1 MSGEQKV
8 PQRQQEEKKLEEQC
22 VGKGNMGG
30 MGPQDVVIMVVRN
43 DFPGQTK
50 DMPIDRNG
58 VVMSFGVVMLS
69 WLKAWG
75 GRPWVLWE

>member
-1 MSGEQKV
+1 M
-8 PQRQQEEKKLEEQC
+8 
-22 VGKGNMGG
+22 GKGNMGG

-69 WLKAWG
+69 WLMAWG